1 MADRIPAREDELQN
15 QSPPMPDFKALFEA
29 APGLYLVLTQPD
41 FRIVAASDAYLRA
54 TKTER
59 AAILGRGLFE
69 VFPDNP
75 DDPAADG
82 VRNLRA
88 SLERVVQFRRPDTMT
103 VQKYDIRKP
112 ESEGG
117 GFEERYWSPRNTP
130 VLGPN
135 GQFTY
140 IIHRVED
147 VTSFIQLKQ
156 RGAEQDELTDRLRER
171 TEQMEAEIFMRA
183 REVEAAREQLE
194 AEQKLRQV
202 QKMEAV
208 GHLTGGI
215 AHDFNNILTVITG
228 LIDILAE
235 AVEHDAALSS
245 VTKMISDAA
254 FRGAEVTKHLL
265 AFSRQQPL
273 QPREANLNTLV
284 QDTARLLRPSL
295 GEQIEIDTALEPDAW
310 SAFIDPNHMATA
322 LLNLAVNARDA
333 MPDGGKL
340 MLETS
345 NVILDEVY
353 AVANPDVRA
362 GEYVMV
368 AVSDT
373 GGGIPAGIRDKVFEP
388 FFTTKDTGKGTG
400 LGLSMVYGFIKQSN
414 GHLKIYSEEGHGT
427 SIKLYLPRS
436 SGDMIDVEPPPPVDT
451 RGGNESIL
459 VVEDDPLVRNYVSAQ
474 LEQLGYRTMVTAN
487 GPEALAAVDKGFVCD
502 VLFTDV
508 IMSGGMN
515 GRQVADAVI
524 AKLPSVRVLFTSGY
538 TEDAIIHHG
547 RLDPDVTLLPK
558 PYRKSDLARMIRQV
572 LAQPPAA
579 AMGK

>member
-1 MADRIPAREDELQN
+1 
-15 QSPPMPDFKALFEA
+15 MPDFKALFEG
-29 APGLYLVLTQPD
+29 APGPYLVLTSPD
-41 FRIVAASDAYLRA
+41 FRIVAVTDAYLRA
-54 TKTER
+54 TMTER
-59 AAILGRGLFE
+59 AMIVGRWLFD

-88 SLERVVQFRRPDTMT
+88 SLERVVQNRRPDTMS

-112 ESEGG
+112 DSEGG
-117 GFEERYWSPRNTP
+117 GFQEKFWSPRNTP
-130 VLGPN
+130 VFGHN
-135 GQFTY
+135 GQIAY

-147 VTSFIQLKQ
+147 VTEFIQLKR
-156 RGAEQDELTDRLRER
+156 RGAEQDKLTDRLRER

-215 AHDFNNILTVITG
+215 AHDFNNILTVVTG
-228 LIDILAE
+228 LIDILAD
-235 AVEHDAALSS
+235 AVAHDAALSS

-254 FRGAEVTKHLL
+254 SRGAEVTKHLL

-295 GEQIEIDTALEPDAW
+295 GEQIEIDTSLEPDAW
-310 SAFIDPNHMATA
+310 PAFIDPNHLATA

-333 MPDGGKL
+333 MPEGGKL
-340 MLETS
+340 MIETS
-345 NVILDEVY
+345 NVILDETY
-353 AVANPDVRA
+353 AASNLDVRA

-373 GGGIPAGIRDKVFEP
+373 GAGIPEAIREKVFEP

-400 LGLSMVYGFIKQSN
+400 LGLSMVYGFIKQSD

-427 SIKLYLPRS
+427 SVKLYLPRS
-436 SGDMIDVEPPPPVDT
+436 SGDGVDAEPVPVVDA
-451 RGGNESIL
+451 RGGSESIL

-474 LEQLGYRTMVTAN
+474 LEQLGYHTMVTAN
-487 GPEALAAVDKGFVCD
+487 GPEALAAIDKGFVCD
-502 VLFTDV
+502 LLFTDV

-515 GRQVADAVI
+515 GRQVADAVT

-538 TEDAIIHHG
+538 TEDAIFHHG

-572 LAQPPAA
+572 LAQPPASVA
-579 AMGK
+579 AK

>member
-1 MADRIPAREDELQN
+1 
-15 QSPPMPDFKALFEA
+15 MPDFKALFEA
-29 APGLYLVLTQPD
+29 APGLYLVLTPPE
-41 FRIVAASDAYLRA
+41 FRIAAASDAYLRA

-59 AAILGRGLFE
+59 AAILGRALFD

-88 SLERVVQFRRPDTMT
+88 SLERVVQFRRPDTMS

-112 ESEGG
+112 EAEGG
-117 GFEERYWSPRNTP
+117 GFEERYWSPRNSP
-130 VLGPN
+130 VFGPG
-135 GQFTY
+135 GQLSY

-147 VTSFIQLKQ
+147 VTQFIHLKR
-156 RGAEQDELTDRLRER
+156 RGVEQDKLADQLRER

-254 FRGAEVTKHLL
+254 SRGAEVTKHLL

-273 QPREANLNTLV
+273 QPREADLNTLV

-295 GEQIEIDTALEPDAW
+295 GEQIEIETSLEPDAW
-310 SAFIDPNHMATA
+310 PAFIDPNHMATA

-345 NVILDEVY
+345 NVILDETY
-353 AVANPDVRA
+353 AASNLDVRA

-373 GGGIPAGIRDKVFEP
+373 GAGIPETIREKVFEP

-400 LGLSMVYGFIKQSN
+400 LGLSMVYGFIKQSD

-436 SGDMIDVEPPPPVDT
+436 SGDMEEAEPPAVVDA
-451 RGGNESIL
+451 RGGNETIL

-474 LEQLGYRTMVTAN
+474 LEQLGYRTLVTAN
-487 GPEALAAVDKGFVCD
+487 GPEALAAIDKGFVCD

-515 GRQVADAVI
+515 GRQVADAVL

-538 TEDAIIHHG
+538 TEDAIFHHG
-547 RLDPDVTLLPK
+547 RLDPDVTLLAK

-572 LAQPPAA
+572 LTQPPAPVSA
-579 AMGK
+579 K

>member
-1 MADRIPAREDELQN
+1 M
-15 QSPPMPDFKALFEA
+15 
-29 APGLYLVLTQPD
+29 LTQPD
-41 FRIVAASDAYLRA
+41 FRIVAVSDAYLRA

-75 DDPAADG
+75 DDPTADG

-117 GFEERYWSPRNTP
+117 GFEERYWSPRNSP

-156 RGAEQDELTDRLRER
+156 RGAEQDQLTDRLRER

-208 GHLTGGI
+208 GHLSGGI

-235 AVEHDAALSS
+235 AVEHDPALSS
-245 VTKMISDAA
+245 VAKMITDAA

-265 AFSRQQPL
+265 AFSRLQPL